1 MLNMISKRKNIIFL
15 IYYSLI
21 TICMTFPGLFD
32 LANKI
37 EPWILGLPFAIF
49 YLFLCIALLCTGL
62 CIQFFI
68 ESKLGELDIEVTPI
82 DNSNV
87 RGGEK
92 R

>member
-1 MLNMISKRKNIIFL
+1 
-15 IYYSLI
+15 
-21 TICMTFPGLFD
+21 MTFPGVFD
-32 LANKI
+32 WANKI

-49 YLFLCIALLCTGL
+49 YLFLCIALLGTGL

-82 DNSNV
+82 DSRNMT
-87 RGGEK
+87 GGEK

>member
-1 MLNMISKRKNIIFL
+1 MLNINLKLKNIIFL

-21 TICMTFPGLFD
+21 TICMTFPGIFD

-37 EPWILGLPFAIF
+37 NPWVFGLPFVIF
-49 YLFLCIALLCTGL
+49 YLFLCIALLCAGL

-82 DNSNV
+82 DNNDVS
-87 RGGEK
+87 GGEN